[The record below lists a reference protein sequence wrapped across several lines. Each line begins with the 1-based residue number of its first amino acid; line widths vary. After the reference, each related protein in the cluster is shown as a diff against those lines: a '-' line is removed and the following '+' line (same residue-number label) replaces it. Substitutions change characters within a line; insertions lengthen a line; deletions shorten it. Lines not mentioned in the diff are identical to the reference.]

1 MDTICAT
8 LKDYFEDYQFL
19 KPKNFKM
26 VIEEAQV
33 LFAHFLKFYNP
44 TFYRLFFFFLLF
56 YLYFSV
62 LIDSITFLFA
72 SHVFLFFNNSFLY
85 SIAGPSSEEVHH
97 FHVAKQRSQV
107 NAKAT

>member
-33 LFAHFLKFYNP
+33 LIAHFLKFYNP
-44 TFYRLFFFFLLF
+44 TFYRLFFFFPF
-56 YLYFSV
+56 VIF
-62 LIDSITFLFA
+62 I
-72 SHVFLFFNNSFLY
+72 FFGTY
-85 SIAGPSSEEVHH
+85 
-97 FHVAKQRSQV
+97 
-107 NAKAT
+107 

>member
-33 LFAHFLKFYNP
+33 F
-44 TFYRLFFFFLLF
+44 TG
-56 YLYFSV
+56 YLSYVFVQCFSSGPG
-62 LIDSITFLFA
+62 LPDSIGFIDLGPDTESKSEFR
-72 SHVFLFFNNSFLY
+72 SESV
-85 SIAGPSSEEVHH
+85 IACMPPE
-97 FHVAKQRSQV
+97 
-107 NAKAT
+107 

>member
-33 LFAHFLKFYNP
+33 FTGCFVQSFGSGPGLP
-44 TFYRLFFFFLLF
+44 
-56 YLYFSV
+56 
-62 LIDSITFLFA
+62 DSIGFMD
-72 SHVFLFFNNSFLY
+72 
-85 SIAGPSSEEVHH
+85 PSPVLESESES
-97 FHVAKQRSQV
+97 RSET
-107 NAKAT
+107 AKAYMPRE

>member
-33 LFAHFLKFYNP
+33 LTNRIFIIDVLYNASDPDPSCRIQLGSWILVKIRNPNPDLNLKVCTSRIERNKL
-44 TFYRLFFFFLLF
+44 RNILLP
-56 YLYFSV
+56 
-62 LIDSITFLFA
+62 
-72 SHVFLFFNNSFLY
+72 
-85 SIAGPSSEEVHH
+85 PST
-97 FHVAKQRSQV
+97 VA
-107 NAKAT
+107 

>member
-33 LFAHFLKFYNP
+33 LFAHFFKILQSY
-44 TFYRLFFFFLLF
+44 FL
-56 YLYFSV
+56 S
-62 LIDSITFLFA
+62 TFLF
-72 SHVFLFFNNSFLY
+72 FSFCYIYIFRYLL
-85 SIAGPSSEEVHH
+85 IP
-97 FHVAKQRSQV
+97 
-107 NAKAT
+107 

>member
-33 LFAHFLKFYNP
+33 FAGSSLQMFCTMLRIR
-44 TFYRLFFFFLLF
+44 TR
-56 YLYFSV
+56 V
-62 LIDSITFLFA
+62 
-72 SHVFLFFNNSFLY
+72 
-85 SIAGPSSEEVHH
+85 AGLSWVH
-97 FHVAKQRSQV
+97 
-107 NAKAT
+107 

>member
-33 LFAHFLKFYNP
+33 QYSP
-44 TFYRLFFFFLLF
+44 
-56 YLYFSV
+56 YLYYRCFVQCFGSGPELPDPFGFIDPGPDSESESESRSESV
-62 LIDSITFLFA
+62 
-72 SHVFLFFNNSFLY
+72 
-85 SIAGPSSEEVHH
+85 
-97 FHVAKQRSQV
+97 
-107 NAKAT
+107 KAYMPPE

>member
-33 LFAHFLKFYNP
+33 LTISLLTDVLFSASASDPDPDCRIQLGSWILVQIRNP
-44 TFYRLFFFFLLF
+44 NTDLNL
-56 YLYFSV
+56 
-62 LIDSITFLFA
+62 
-72 SHVFLFFNNSFLY
+72 
-85 SIAGPSSEEVHH
+85 
-97 FHVAKQRSQV
+97 
-107 NAKAT
+107 